1 MMHAYANASSLI
13 SQSNPLMSNPRN
25 LSMKMML
32 AGVPSLNNDDHRR
45 RGHGRSDLITVKV
58 MAILLLL
65 ISTPAHSIG
74 GVVDDDDDVEYV
86 EITCYIDTQPFDYCF
101 EQAYLLLSDNEP
113 RKTVHGNH
121 PVLAPKRKGQDTF
134 TAPSRK
140 WLKMHLV
147 GRKPR
152 IDRCTIALRFDTIY
166 LMAFSTNQNQW
177 YSMYS
182 GFPIA
187 HTRLPFDEDYFA
199 LAGGTSN
206 LVTVPLGK
214 ESALDAIHTLA
225 TFDGESA
232 NDLKIP
238 LVKLRIMFSEALKLK
253 PVRLAFSRD
262 WNEETHITKQDANY
276 IGCWGLMSFNLV
288 AWKNSGYAYWKSE
301 KKLENCLVNTPWNAS
316 EVGDL
321 LMRPNDEAI

>member
-1 MMHAYANASSLI
+1 M
-13 SQSNPLMSNPRN
+13 
-25 LSMKMML
+25 
-32 AGVPSLNNDDHRR
+32 
-45 RGHGRSDLITVKV
+45 
-58 MAILLLL
+58 
-65 ISTPAHSIG
+65 
-74 GVVDDDDDVEYV
+74 EYV

-121 PVLAPKRKGQDTF
+121 PVLAPKRKGQDAI
-134 TAPSRK
+134 TAPPRK

-262 WNEETHITKQDANY
+262 WNEETHITKQDTGY
-276 IGCWGLMSFNLV
+276 IGCWPLMSFNLV
-288 AWKNSGYAYWKSE
+288 AWKNSGYVYWKSE

-321 LMRPNDEAI
+321 LMRPHDEAI